1 MLEEIVLSKKELVK
15 LFEEGI
21 LKDKEKNW
29 LYEDK
34 EVKIV
39 ALHKV
44 EPKFLQ
50 DLTNAEY
57 FKIVFIK

>member
-1 MLEEIVLSKKELVK
+1 MEEFILSKKELIK
-15 LFEEGI
+15 LFEEGT
-21 LKDKEKNW
+21 LKDKEKIW

-44 EPKFLQ
+44 EPRFLQ

-57 FKIVFIK
+57 FKIVFVK